1 MKPLNFSMIQIMQD
15 SFLQVKI
22 YTYLY
27 NFTAWYRKKVFISFL
42 LNKERNWVYKKQS
55 LKLASL
61 DSQNIST
68 ASSTAVV
75 LAPYS
80 LP

>member
-27 NFTAWYRKKVFISFL
+27 NFTAWYRKKSM
-42 LNKERNWVYKKQS
+42 YKFSAQQRE
-55 LKLASL
+55 KLGL
-61 DSQNIST
+61 
-68 ASSTAVV
+68 
-75 LAPYS
+75 
-80 LP
+80 